1 MQAVKAADVPIIS
14 DTRNISLS
22 DIGNPKIFMFR
33 YLPIMPDESRKL
45 YMLIYLNI
53 FNEETGSITMFNV
66 MLNPKKTNIPM

>member
-1 MQAVKAADVPIIS
+1 
-14 DTRNISLS
+14 
-22 DIGNPKIFMFR
+22 MFR